1 MAKDT
6 QAHPTSDIDN
16 SRRRFLTQGAAGAAG
31 LALGASALGGTLNQ
45 TARAESESKRYQG
58 KVVLITGATSG
69 IGEATAHAYARQGAK
84 VFFCGR
90 REQLGREVETAIRED
105 GGDATFKRADVR
117 EAEQMEALVDACVE
131 TYGTIDIAFNN
142 AGIEGPRGAI
152 QDISLT
158 GEGSYED
165 VNRTNI
171 DGVYF
176 AMRYQLPVMK
186 ANGGGVIVNTGSM
199 LSHRGSDFAGAY
211 AGSKHAVIGLTRS
224 VAQQEA
230 GNGIRAISISPGGV
244 RTELLKRFRGVDSL
258 EGAGEDSPM
267 GRIAEPH
274 EVADV
279 VLNLTAPEAIF
290 LNGDDIKIDGASSA

>member
-6 QAHPTSDIDN
+6 HVQSASDIDN

-31 LALGASALGGTLNQ
+31 LALGASALGSTLHQ
-45 TARAESESKRYQG
+45 TARAESERKRYQG

-117 EAEQMEALVDACVE
+117 EAEQMEALVEACVE

-142 AGIEGPRGAI
+142 AGIEGPRGDI
-152 QDISLT
+152 QDIALT
-158 GEGSYED
+158 GEGSYQD

-186 ANGGGVIVNTGSM
+186 ANSSGVIVNTGSM
-199 LSHRGSDFAGAY
+199 LSHRGSNFAGAY

-244 RTELLKRFRGVDSL
+244 RTDLLKRFRGVDSL

-274 EVADV
+274 EVADL

>member
-117 EAEQMEALVDACVE
+117 EAEQMEALVEACVE